1 MPFCWPAAEAA
12 GGRPWTVML
21 ASSYTYPCLYLRVC
35 VRVCYYS
42 WYIDVLCTN
51 YFASAKLLASFPN
64 CRSGF
69 PLAPPALNPSAVA
82 LSFPGWYEIMIHVIA
97 WCLNCYLINLITYC
111 TYCLAHTNAHTHRH
125 THSQT
130 LIVHMWYL
138 CLLLISCGFLSSYEH
153 CADYSHS
160 VYVHNIFVRGHKFIY
175 VVIHT
180 YILHIIR
187 LETAAF
193 PTLFTQLKCH
203 IRYLSSHRMP
213 SINMANAEK
222 NWTDKL

>member
-64 CRSGF
+64 CGSGF

-111 TYCLAHTNAHTHRH
+111 TYCLAPTQTHTHTGTHTRRH
-125 THSQT
+125 LLSTCGLCVCCWFRVGFCLRTSTVQIIPT
-130 LIVHMWYL
+130 VCMYITYL
-138 CLLLISCGFLSSYEH
+138 CEDINLFML
-153 CADYSHS
+153 
-160 VYVHNIFVRGHKFIY
+160 
-175 VVIHT
+175 T
-180 YILHIIR
+180 YIHIYCI
-187 LETAAF
+187 L
-193 PTLFTQLKCH
+193 L
-203 IRYLSSHRMP
+203 
-213 SINMANAEK
+213 
-222 NWTDKL
+222 D